1 MSGCTIDA
9 LQVGMAAELTKTYDE
24 WDIYTFAALTGDLN
38 PAHVDQAFA
47 QRTIFQ
53 ERIAHGML
61 TASLISAVLGMKLP
75 GPGSIYLSQDLR
87 FLRPVRVGD
96 TVTARVEVIEL
107 ARDKNLATLST
118 TCSNQR
124 GEVVLEGTALVSPPV
139 EVLTGTE
146 REAAEPAFR
155 PESSEPR
162 VHGGP
167 PSPRKRGVLVGEW
180 MRSNPLT
187 ISPEESLA
195 EVRALLDLHRIRHL
209 PVVQGQ
215 KLVGIITAR
224 DISQASIPGPPGQS
238 TPETV
243 ALLRMIRVR
252 EVMTRGVISTTP
264 DSTIGEAAMLLVSH
278 KIGGLPVLEKE
289 CLVGIITETDVLEAL
304 AKIIGI

>member
-252 EVMTRGVISTTP
+252 DVMTRGVISTTP

>member
-1 MSGCTIDA
+1 MT
-9 LQVGMAAELTKTYDE
+9 AELTKTYDE

-61 TASLISAVLGMKLP
+61 TASLISAVVGMKLP
-75 GPGSIYLSQDLR
+75 GPGSIYLSQELR

-96 TVTARVEVIEL
+96 TITARVEVIEL
-107 ARDKNLATLST
+107 VRDKNLATLST
-118 TCSNQR
+118 TCSNER
-124 GEVVLEGTALVSPPV
+124 GEVVLEGTALVSPPMEALAETEGEAV
-139 EVLTGTE
+139 GPVL
-146 REAAEPAFR
+146 R
-155 PESSEPR
+155 PEARGPR
-162 VHGGP
+162 AHGGP
-167 PSPRKRGVLVGEW
+167 PRPRKRGVLVGKW

-195 EVRALLDLHRIRHL
+195 EARALLDLHRIRHL
-209 PVVQGQ
+209 PVVERQ

-243 ALLRMIRVR
+243 ALLRIVRVR
-252 EVMTRGVISTTP
+252 DVMARGVITTTP
-264 DSTIGEAAMLLVSH
+264 ESTIGEAAMLLVSH

-304 AKIIGI
+304 AEIIGI

>member
-167 PSPRKRGVLVGEW
+167 PRPRKRGVLVGEW

-187 ISPEESLA
+187 ISPAESLA
-195 EVRALLDLHRIRHL
+195 DVRALLDLHRIRHL
-209 PVVQGQ
+209 PVVEGQ

-243 ALLRMIRVR
+243 ALLRIIRVR
-252 EVMTRGVISTTP
+252 DVMTRGVISTTP